1 MQTFRYLKNLG
12 SYLLYY
18 FSLDWLRLG
27 SAVMDIFV
35 LVWSV
40 FNWEEVF
47 SKKSLALIFIGVL
60 VNFVWQVFNV
70 VSHFRFLKKEEAKE
84 PLTPMLKAVNGMVNY
99 SIIQVEEELM
109 LRSMPYERVLEM
121 GVLRNRAIDAILE
134 SSAPIEV
141 CEGTAKHK
149 ATRTYIKQYKDIL
162 IKFLNHKWYEVTQK
176 GGIFTNDKKI
186 CLATELFI
194 SEGKY
199 KWKICKGGYF
209 DGYLTNFIF
218 AQYVG
223 GTHYKLFPPMNM
235 MNSSIRSFPSSD
247 YSDHIGVSTFLMTS
261 DGFIIVN
268 MQGGNAG
275 YGANQYAPS
284 GSGSLDYSDY
294 HRGEDFRKMVIRGA
308 ERELGEETSLK
319 KNMKNSGLNFE
330 DYLTTTITCYYRDLE
345 RGGKPEF
352 SCLTKICKPYDEIA
366 GYLNP
371 EANEI
376 AAKGVSAILLTDKKS
391 LNACIQ
397 SSSLPFKMCYYAML
411 EFLEKESGTELFE
424 AKDGQYRPLG

>member
-1 MQTFRYLKNLG
+1 MRAFRYLRNLG

-18 FSLDWLRLG
+18 FSLDWLRLV
-27 SAVMDIFV
+27 SAIMDVFV
-35 LVWSV
+35 LVWSI

-47 SKKSLALIFIGVL
+47 AKKSLAFIFIGVL
-60 VNFVWQVFNV
+60 VNFVWQIFNV

-84 PLTPMLKAVNGMVNY
+84 PLTPMLKVVDGKTDY
-99 SIIQVEEELM
+99 SAIQVENELM
-109 LRSMPYERVLEM
+109 LRTLPYEM
-121 GVLRNRAIDAILE
+121 DSKTGVLRNSAVDAVLE

-141 CEGTAKHK
+141 CEGAAKHK
-149 ATRTYIKQYKDIL
+149 ATRTYIKQYKDTL

-176 GGIFTNDKKI
+176 GGKFTNDKKI
-186 CLATELFI
+186 CLATELFV
-194 SEGKY
+194 SDGKY

-223 GTHYKLFPPMNM
+223 GTHYKLYPPMNM
-235 MNSSIRSFPSSD
+235 MNSSVRSFPSSD
-247 YSDHIGVSTFLMTS
+247 YSDHIGVSTFLLTS
-261 DGFIIVN
+261 DDFIIVN

-294 HRGEDFRKMVIRGA
+294 HPGEDFRQMVIRGA

-319 KNMKNSGLNFE
+319 KSMKKEGLNFE
-330 DYLTTTITCYYRDLE
+330 DYLTTNITCYYRDLE

-352 SCLTKICKPYDEIA
+352 CCLTRISKPYDEIA
-366 GYLNP
+366 GYLKP

-376 AAKGVSAILLTDKKS
+376 APKGVSAFLLTDGMG
-391 LNACIQ
+391 LEACLQ

-411 EFLEKESGTELFE
+411 EFLEKEGKGEGVN
-424 AKDGQYRPLG
+424 A